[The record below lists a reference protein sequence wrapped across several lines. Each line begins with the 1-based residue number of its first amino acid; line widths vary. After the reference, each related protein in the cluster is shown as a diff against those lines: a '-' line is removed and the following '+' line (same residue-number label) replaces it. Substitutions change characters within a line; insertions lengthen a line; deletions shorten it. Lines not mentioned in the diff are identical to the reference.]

1 MKPKYPS
8 IKEAVSQIMQE
19 VLAEGQIKT
28 AERQIL
34 KGALNPRFSTNIGH
48 YFMKLGEQCRN
59 LADNPEA
66 SYDDLRNFVEQVN
79 AK

>member
-1 MKPKYPS
+1 MRTKYPS

-19 VLAEGQIKT
+19 VFAEDQIKT
-28 AERQIL
+28 AEKQIL
-34 KGALNPRFSTNIGH
+34 QGILSPRFESDIGH
-48 YFMKLGEQCRN
+48 YFMKLSEQCRS
-59 LADNPEA
+59 LANNPEA

>member
-1 MKPKYPS
+1 MKVKYPS
-8 IKEAVSQIMQE
+8 INEAVAQIMQE
-19 VLAEGQIKT
+19 IRAEEQIKT
-28 AERQIL
+28 AEKQIL
-34 KGALNPRFSTNIGH
+34 QGVLNPRFASDIGH